1 MDGAFWPIPVKMF
14 VPKSKPPSHTSPVI
28 LASGHP
34 KISPDVSKR
43 ETSGRQPKNSSILSP
58 KERALPKLGYA
69 KTLAA
74 QPVGSGAE
82 MIIVEADLTRGLHSF
97 SIVGLAD
104 KAVEEARDRVSAA
117 VRHSGFKPPKQQNK
131 RIVLSLSPA
140 DLKKEGSH
148 YDLALAIAY
157 LIAAGDLAPC
167 AEEMLFIGELAL
179 DGTVR
184 SVRGVL
190 SQVLAAKRYGVKTI
204 FVPPGNSREALL
216 TEGITIYG
224 PKSLAEL
231 LQHLKGVKP
240 LPRLVRDRRMLT
252 APPALDL
259 SDVKGQESAKR
270 ALEIAAAG
278 RHNIVFYGPPGTG
291 KTMLARALAGIL
303 PPLTDDDVLE
313 VTAIHSTA
321 GLLKEGE
328 AMYWPP
334 FRAPHHSI
342 SHVAIV
348 GGGAF
353 PKAGEVTLAH
363 KGVLFLDEFPE
374 FDSRALEALRQP
386 LEDRIVTV
394 SRARASVT
402 FPADCMIVAAMNPAN
417 TLSDDSRVMMRA
429 AAKQSRRIS
438 RPIVD
443 RLDLWIEVPLVP
455 HDTLANLANSE
466 SSKFVRA
473 RVVAARTRAEVRT
486 GKKGATNAVLTGREL
501 DEKSGFSA
509 AAKEALTNAATRLHL
524 SPRSYHRTMRVAR
537 TIADLAGS
545 NLVTPAFVHE
555 ALQYRPRGLFGFE

>member
-1 MDGAFWPIPVKMF
+1 MPTAPPKQK
-14 VPKSKPPSHTSPVI
+14 VP
-28 LASGHP
+28 
-34 KISPDVSKR
+34 
-43 ETSGRQPKNSSILSP
+43 
-58 KERALPKLGYA
+58 LPKHGYA

-82 MIIVEADLTRGLHSF
+82 MVVVEADLTRGLHNF
-97 SIVGLAD
+97 SVVGLAD

-117 VRHSGFKPPKQQNK
+117 IRHSGYKPPKQQNK

-148 YDLALAIAY
+148 YDLALALAY
-157 LIAAGDLAPC
+157 LIAAGDLNPFN
-167 AEEMLFIGELAL
+167 EEMLFIGELAL
-179 DGTVR
+179 DGEVR
-184 SVRGVL
+184 AVRGVL
-190 SQVLAAKRYGVKTI
+190 PQVLAAKRHGIKTI
-204 FVPPGNSREALL
+204 FVPDGNAREALL
-216 TEGITIYG
+216 AEGVAVYA

-231 LQHLKGVKP
+231 LQHLKGEKP
-240 LPRLVRDRRMLT
+240 LPRLVRDRRVPVP
-252 APPALDL
+252 PPALDL
-259 SDVKGQESAKR
+259 ADVKGQESAKR

-291 KTMLARALAGIL
+291 KTMLARALSGIL
-303 PPLTDDDVLE
+303 PPLTDDDMLE

-321 GLLKEGE
+321 GLLSDGE
-328 AMYWPP
+328 AVYWPP

-348 GGGAF
+348 GGGTF

-374 FDSRALEALRQP
+374 FDSRTLEALRQP

-394 SRARASVT
+394 SRARATVT

-417 TLSDDSRVMMRA
+417 TLSDDSRVAIRA
-429 AAKQSRRIS
+429 AQKQARRIS

-455 HDTLANLANSE
+455 HDTL
-466 SSKFVRA
+466 SKLSTGEASAIVRERVISA
-473 RVVAARTRAEVRT
+473 RHRAEKRT
-486 GKKGATNAVLTGREL
+486 GKKGATNAALTGRQL
-501 DEKSGFSA
+501 DEKSGFSV
-509 AAKEALTNAATRLHL
+509 AAKEALTSAAARLNL

-537 TIADLAGS
+537 TIADLAGAEA
-545 NLVTPAFVHE
+545 VTPAFVHE

>member
-1 MDGAFWPIPVKMF
+1 MPG
-14 VPKSKPPSHTSPVI
+14 
-28 LASGHP
+28 
-34 KISPDVSKR
+34 
-43 ETSGRQPKNSSILSP
+43 
-58 KERALPKLGYA
+58 ALPKHGYA

-82 MIIVEADLTRGLHSF
+82 MVVVEADLTRGLHNF
-97 SIVGLAD
+97 SVVGLAD

-117 VRHSGFKPPKQQNK
+117 IRHSGYKPPKQQNK

-148 YDLALAIAY
+148 YDLALALVY
-157 LIAAGDLAPC
+157 LIAAGDLDPLTNDI
-167 AEEMLFIGELAL
+167 LFIGELAL
-179 DGTVR
+179 DGTIR
-184 SVRGVL
+184 AVRGVL
-190 SQVLAAKRYGVKTI
+190 PQVLAAKRHGIKTI

-216 TEGITIYG
+216 AEGITIYA
-224 PKSLAEL
+224 PESLIEL
-231 LQHLKGVKP
+231 LQHLKGEKP
-240 LPRLVRDRRMLT
+240 LPHLVRDRRIPVP
-252 APPALDL
+252 PPAIDIA
-259 SDVKGQESAKR
+259 DVKGQESAKR

-303 PPLTDDDVLE
+303 PPLTDDDMLE

-321 GLLKEGE
+321 GLLSGGE
-328 AMYWPP
+328 AVYWPP

-348 GGGAF
+348 GGGTF

-374 FDSRALEALRQP
+374 FESRVLEALRQP

-394 SRARASVT
+394 SRARATVT
-402 FPADCMIVAAMNPAN
+402 FPADCMIVAAMNPAD
-417 TLSDDSRVMMRA
+417 TLSDDSRVAIRA
-429 AAKQSRRIS
+429 AQKQARRIS

-455 HDTLANLANSE
+455 HDTLSKLSTGEPSE
-466 SSKFVRA
+466 KVRQ
-473 RVVAARTRAEVRT
+473 RVIAARLRAEKRT
-486 GKKGATNAVLTGREL
+486 GKKGSTNAALTGREL
-501 DEKSGFSA
+501 DEKSGFTA
-509 AAKEALTNAATRLHL
+509 AAKETLTLSAARLNL

-537 TIADLAGS
+537 TIADLAGADS
-545 NLVTPAFVHE
+545 VTPAFVHE

>member
-1 MDGAFWPIPVKMF
+1 
-14 VPKSKPPSHTSPVI
+14 VPK
-28 LASGHP
+28 
-34 KISPDVSKR
+34 
-43 ETSGRQPKNSSILSP
+43 Q
-58 KERALPKLGYA
+58 GYA

-74 QPVGSGAE
+74 QPVGALAE
-82 MIIVEADLTRGLHSF
+82 LVVVEADLTRGLHSF
-97 SIVGLAD
+97 SVVGLAD

-117 VRHSGFKPPKQQNK
+117 IRHTGFKPPKQQNK
-131 RIVLSLSPA
+131 KIILSLSPA

-148 YDLALAIAY
+148 YDVPLALTY
-157 LIAAGDLAPC
+157 LAAAGELPPLPPD
-167 AEEMLFIGELAL
+167 MLSAGELAL

-184 SVRGVL
+184 SVRGIL
-190 SQVLAAKRYGVKTI
+190 PQALAAKRAGVRSV
-204 FVPPGNSREALL
+204 FVPPGNAHEALL
-216 TEGITIYG
+216 AEGIVVYAPETLG
-224 PKSLAEL
+224 DLVA
-231 LQHLKGVKP
+231 HLKGEKI
-240 LPRLVRDRRMLT
+240 LPVASRDRKRPD
-252 APPALDL
+252 APPATDL
-259 SDVKGQESAKR
+259 AEVKGQESAKR

-303 PPLTDDDVLE
+303 PPLTGDEVLE

-328 AMYWPP
+328 AVWWPP
-334 FRAPHHSI
+334 FRAPHHSV

-374 FDSRALEALRQP
+374 FESRALEALRQP

-394 SRARASVT
+394 SRARATIT
-402 FPADCMIVAAMNPAN
+402 FPADCMIVAAMNPAH
-417 TLSDDSRVMMRA
+417 TLSEDARVALRA
-429 AAKQSRRIS
+429 AARQQRRIS

-455 HDTLANLANSE
+455 PETLAKLALSE
-466 SSKFVRA
+466 ASAAVRE
-473 RVVAARTRAEVRT
+473 RVVAARTRAARRA
-486 GKKGATNAVLTGREL
+486 GRAGATNASLSGREL
-501 DEKSGFSA
+501 ETRSAITKEAKDALTSA
-509 AAKEALTNAATRLHL
+509 AARLNL

-537 TIADLAGS
+537 TIADLSGAEE
-545 NLVTPAFVHE
+545 VTPAHMHE

>member
-1 MDGAFWPIPVKMF
+1 MPA
-14 VPKSKPPSHTSPVI
+14 SP
-28 LASGHP
+28 
-34 KISPDVSKR
+34 R
-43 ETSGRQPKNSSILSP
+43 
-58 KERALPKLGYA
+58 KLGYA

-82 MIIVEADLTRGLHSF
+82 IVTVEADLTRGLHAF

-104 KAVEEARDRVSAA
+104 KAVDEARDRVSAA
-117 VRHSGFKPPKQQNK
+117 IRHSGYKPPKQQNK

-140 DLKKEGSH
+140 DLKKEGSQ
-148 YDLALAIAY
+148 YDLALALAY
-157 LIAAGDLAPC
+157 LIAAGDMEPC
-167 AEEMLFIGELAL
+167 PEDMLCIGELAL
-179 DGTVR
+179 DGSVR

-190 SQVLAAKRYGVKTI
+190 AQVLAAKRYGVKTI

-216 TEGITIYG
+216 AEGMTIYS
-224 PKSLAEL
+224 PKSLKEL
-231 LQHLKGVKP
+231 LQHLKGEKP
-240 LPRLVRDRRMLT
+240 LPRLIRDRRALVP
-252 APPALDL
+252 PPAHELA
-259 SDVKGQESAKR
+259 DVKGQESAKR

-291 KTMLARALAGIL
+291 KTMLARALSGIL

-321 GLLKEGE
+321 GLLQEGE
-328 AMYWPP
+328 AVYWPP

-348 GGGAF
+348 GGGTF

-374 FDSRALEALRQP
+374 FESRALEALRQP

-394 SRARASVT
+394 SRARGSVT

-417 TLSDDSRVMMRA
+417 TLSDDSRVAIRA

-455 HDTLANLANSE
+455 HDTLAKLSRGE
-466 SSKFVRA
+466 PSDQVRK
-473 RVVAARTRAEVRT
+473 RVVMARERAEKRT
-486 GKKGATNAVLTGREL
+486 GKRGATNAALTSREL

-509 AAKEALTNAATRLHL
+509 SARETLTSSAARLNL

-545 NLVTPAFVHE
+545 DVVTPAFVHE

>member
-1 MDGAFWPIPVKMF
+1 M
-14 VPKSKPPSHTSPVI
+14 ST
-28 LASGHP
+28 
-34 KISPDVSKR
+34 
-43 ETSGRQPKNSSILSP
+43 T
-58 KERALPKLGYA
+58 LPKHGYA

-82 MIIVEADLTRGLHSF
+82 MVIVEADLTRGLHAF
-97 SIVGLAD
+97 SVVGLAD
-104 KAVEEARDRVSAA
+104 KAVDEARDRVSAA
-117 VRHSGFKPPKQQNK
+117 IRHSGCKPPKQQNK

-157 LIAAGDLAPC
+157 LIAAGDLAPRT
-167 AEEMLFIGELAL
+167 EEALFIGELAL

-190 SQVLAAKRYGVKTI
+190 SQVLAAKRHGIKTI
-204 FVPPGNSREALL
+204 YVPPGNAREALL
-216 TEGITIYG
+216 ADSITIYA
-224 PKSLAEL
+224 PKSLIEL
-231 LQHLKGVKP
+231 LQHLKGEKL
-240 LPRLVRDRRMLT
+240 LPRLLRDRRALVP
-252 APPALDL
+252 PPALDL
-259 SDVKGQESAKR
+259 KDIKGQESAKR

-303 PPLTDDDVLE
+303 PPLTDDEVLE

-321 GLLKEGE
+321 GLLQEGE
-328 AMYWPP
+328 AVYWPP

-363 KGVLFLDEFPE
+363 RGVLFLDEFPE
-374 FDSRALEALRQP
+374 FESRALEALRQP

-402 FPADCMIVAAMNPAN
+402 FPADCMIVAAMNPAD
-417 TLSDDSRVMMRA
+417 TLSDDSRVAIRA
-429 AAKQSRRIS
+429 AAKQARRIS

-443 RLDLWIEVPLVP
+443 RLDLWIDVPLVP
-455 HDTLANLANSE
+455 HDTLAKLATGE
-466 SSKFVRA
+466 SSEKVRT
-473 RVVAARTRAEVRT
+473 RVVAARTHAAKRA
-486 GKKGATNAVLTGREL
+486 GKQGATNAALTGREL
-501 DEKSGFSA
+501 DEKSGFNA
-509 AAKEALTNAATRLHL
+509 LAKETLTNAATRLRL

-537 TIADLAGS
+537 TIADLAGADT
-545 NLVTPAFVHE
+545 VTPAFVHE

>member
-1 MDGAFWPIPVKMF
+1 MTVVK
-14 VPKSKPPSHTSPVI
+14 PKTV
-28 LASGHP
+28 AVHP
-34 KISPDVSKR
+34 KKTTPA
-43 ETSGRQPKNSSILSP
+43 GAPKQ
-58 KERALPKLGYA
+58 GYA
-69 KTLAA
+69 KALAA

-82 MIIVEADLTRGLHSF
+82 LVVVEADLTRGLHTF
-97 SIVGLAD
+97 TVVGLAD

-117 VRHSGFKPPKQQNK
+117 IRHSGYKPPKQQNK

-148 YDLALAIAY
+148 YDLALALAY
-157 LIAAGDLAPC
+157 LIAAGETLPFT
-167 AEEMLFIGELAL
+167 EETLLIGELAL
-179 DGTVR
+179 DGTLR

-190 SQVLAAKRYGVKTI
+190 PQVLAAKRRGIKKI
-204 FVPPGNSREALL
+204 FVPPGNAREALL
-216 TEGITIYG
+216 AEGAAIYA
-224 PKSLAEL
+224 PKSLHEL
-231 LQHLKGVKP
+231 LQHLKGEKP
-240 LPRLVRDRRMLT
+240 LPRLVRDRRMSAQPLSI
-252 APPALDL
+252 DL
-259 SDVKGQESAKR
+259 ADVKGQESAKR

-291 KTMLARALAGIL
+291 KTMLARALTGIL
-303 PPLTDDDVLE
+303 PPLTDDEMLE

-321 GLLKEGE
+321 GLLVDGE
-328 AMYWPP
+328 AVYWPP

-342 SHVAIV
+342 SHVAVV

-374 FDSRALEALRQP
+374 FESRVLEALRQP
-386 LEDRIVTV
+386 LEDRVVTV
-394 SRARASVT
+394 SRARATVT
-402 FPADCMIVAAMNPAN
+402 FPADCMIVAAMNPAD
-417 TLSDDSRVMMRA
+417 TLSSDSRAAIQA

-455 HDTLANLANSE
+455 HDTLAKLAGGEPSE
-466 SSKFVRA
+466 QVRA
-473 RVVAARTRAEVRT
+473 RVIAARAKAEKRMH
-486 GKKGATNAVLTGREL
+486 KRGATNAALTGREL

-509 AAKEALTNAATRLHL
+509 AAKETLTSAAARMNL

-537 TIADLAGS
+537 TIADLAGADV
-545 NLVTPAFVHE
+545 VTPACIHE